1 MDLGLE
7 GKVAV
12 VTGASKGIG
21 LAIARELLQEK
32 AKVAICSRSAAEVEK
47 AGRML
52 SEFGQVYWEAVDM
65 TVEDQAYR
73 FGKHVEEKLGSI
85 DCWVNNVGAQ
95 LTKRDDEEEYSDE
108 LMERIYGVCFK
119 AAVFGCQ
126 AAFRSMKRNG
136 GGSIVNIS
144 SLGGRCPTTGKAT
157 LYGPLK
163 AATNMLTITM
173 GGEYAAYNVRVN
185 CVMPGYTMT
194 EFNTENTDK
203 AAMEHICGGTI
214 MQRAGRVEEVAKPV
228 VFLCGNGSTF
238 MTGVSIEVSGGR
250 GITLNPSYSFD
261 ERRRKGD

>member
-21 LAIARELLQEK
+21 LAIARELLKEK
-32 AKVAICSRSAAEVEK
+32 AKVAICSRNAAEVEK

-65 TVEDQAYR
+65 TVEDQAYG

-108 LMERIYGVCFK
+108 LLERIYGVCFK

-126 AAFRSMKRNG
+126 AAFRSMK
-136 GGSIVNIS
+136 
-144 SLGGRCPTTGKAT
+144 
-157 LYGPLK
+157 
-163 AATNMLTITM
+163 
-173 GGEYAAYNVRVN
+173 
-185 CVMPGYTMT
+185 
-194 EFNTENTDK
+194 
-203 AAMEHICGGTI
+203 
-214 MQRAGRVEEVAKPV
+214 
-228 VFLCGNGSTF
+228 
-238 MTGVSIEVSGGR
+238 
-250 GITLNPSYSFD
+250 
-261 ERRRKGD
+261 